1 MIDILDHILSYN
13 NTAYALFNSNYEL
26 LEKSSNFSKSL
37 FIHDLDNGKN
47 LVDLLPEYFGMEY
60 ELNQILTEKKDK
72 LSIEKVNRVNSKGE
86 ITYLNF
92 LATKYENS
100 LLILVS
106 NSTIQSSLEQKIQQH
121 INEIKILKESITL
134 LKKDA
139 LSNILG
145 SSSEISVVKKFIKKI
160 ANIKET
166 TILLTGESGTGKSLI
181 ANGIHNY
188 SENSDTPFVEI
199 NCATIPSAL
208 LESELFGHVKGA
220 FTTAIESKKGL
231 LEEADGGTLFLDEI
245 GELPLEIQ
253 PKFLSFLESKKFRR
267 VGSTKELSV
276 NTRIIAAT
284 NKDLEKAVEEKEF
297 RQDLYYRINVAALKI
312 PSLRERPDD
321 ISILAKYFVNMF
333 ALSFNKSK
341 IRLTN
346 EAMDKLI
353 NYSWPGNIR
362 ELKNCIER
370 AMIFTETDEIS
381 SEDILISENEL
392 KNKNESGLFFP
403 NEGISLVEIEKNYL
417 ISAMKKANGNQS
429 KAAKLLNLSLDTF
442 RYRIKKYNLST

>member
-37 FIHDLDNGKN
+37 FLDDLDNGKN

-267 VGSTKELSV
+267 VGSTKELNV

-392 KNKNESGLFFP
+392 KNKNESGFFFP

-442 RYRIKKYNLST
+442 RYRIKKYNLSI